1 MLNLFCAVVS
11 KATPFSIKIDASLTV
26 DDLKKCI
33 KEEIHYAGRAHYLKL
48 YLALTNDAWLSS
60 AEAKTTTL
68 DDLETLQ
75 DMDPTWGID
84 DFFKSDRPKR
94 RIHVLVVVPDM
105 NVVKSE
111 AHVKTPHPK
120 RKARWDQL
128 NETLGS
134 NKKKAKHSNSTGYS
148 YVSWSDVRDVF
159 ETTQYT
165 QPHKQIPDSLLNF
178 LAEYLSYATKSMKPI
193 TVGNESQRLHVI
205 APILICVCFLFN
217 DDVIL
222 EVEEDL
228 NGDYVMAHGHFD
240 FVLRRGDKK
249 VCIVEA
255 KRDDL
260 AQGMAQ
266 DLLGCEVEAEIGHL
280 DVVHGIVTNYVQW
293 NFLRSLNGKIELEE
307 CGLDIGP
314 NGPSLASLNKICGKI
329 YSMLSDE

>member
-1 MLNLFCAVVS
+1 MLNLLCAVVFEA
-11 KATPFSIKIDASLTV
+11 KPFPIKIDASLIV
-26 DDLKKCI
+26 GDLKKCI
-33 KEEIHYAGRAHYLKL
+33 KKEIQYAGRAHYLKL
-48 YLALTNDAWLSS
+48 YLALKDDAWLSS
-60 AEAKTTTL
+60 AEAKTMTL

-84 DFFKSDRPKR
+84 DYFKSDPPKR

-111 AHVKTPHPK
+111 AHVKKPQPK

-128 NETLGS
+128 NEILGS
-134 NKKKAKHSNSTGYS
+134 NKKKSKALQFDGIFLH
-148 YVSWSDVRDVF
+148 VRDVF

-165 QPHKQIPDSLLNF
+165 QPHKKIPDSLLNF
-178 LAEYLSYATKSMKPI
+178 LAEYLFYATKSMKPI

-217 DDVIL
+217 GNVIL

-228 NGDYVMAHGHFD
+228 NGDYAMAHGHFD

-260 AQGMAQ
+260 AQGM
-266 DLLGCEVEAEIGHL
+266 L
-280 DVVHGIVTNYVQW
+280 
-293 NFLRSLNGKIELEE
+293 
-307 CGLDIGP
+307 
-314 NGPSLASLNKICGKI
+314 KI
-329 YSMLSDE
+329 YWDAKLKLKLVILT